1 MVNEHAGCLDLSESI
16 NKRSLSRTHFNM
28 NKFGSAEEED
38 FELVAEVFEDIVN
51 ASPALL
57 SVRSQ
62 CN

>member
-1 MVNEHAGCLDLSESI
+1 
-16 NKRSLSRTHFNM
+16 M

-38 FELVAEVFEDIVN
+38 FELVAEVIEDMVN